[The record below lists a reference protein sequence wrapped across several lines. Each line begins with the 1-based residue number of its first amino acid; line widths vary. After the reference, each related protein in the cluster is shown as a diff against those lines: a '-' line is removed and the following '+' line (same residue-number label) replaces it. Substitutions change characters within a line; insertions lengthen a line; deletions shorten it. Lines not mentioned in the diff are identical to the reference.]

1 MQVHEIFTKAEQK
14 RAICVG
20 MLTSDDLLCSYSC
33 KDELYITMRL
43 NYAYSYA
50 NEKCRC
56 STASAWNR
64 AYDYIMNLPI
74 DEMLKVGGIR

>member
-1 MQVHEIFTKAEQK
+1 MKVHEIFTKSEQK
-14 RAICVG
+14 RMLYVG
-20 MLTSDDLLCSYSC
+20 MLTSYDLMCSYSC

-50 NEKCRC
+50 NEKCGH
-56 STASAWNR
+56 STSSVWNR